1 METVLGKY
9 ERIIEALLTVM
20 GTDKTIELKEMKINS
35 YSIRNIEYALKNKNP
50 DAQHQDVL
58 VDCIKVSVEDYD
70 EIKER
75 RNYVCKLKM
84 LTSVNENIQS
94 VEVQLG
100 NINFEN
106 LKDKRYNGNEVII
119 ENVKIKMRPFGE
131 LYKCEMSDR

>member
-35 YSIRNIEYALKNKNP
+35 YSIRNIEYALKNKYP

-94 VEVQLG
+94 VEAQLG

-106 LKDKRYNGNEVII
+106 LKDKRYDGNEVII
-119 ENVKIKMRPFGE
+119 ENVKIKMRPLGE
-131 LYKCEMSDR
+131 PYKYEISDC